1 MVKLTAKLACSL
13 VVNVVNVVDADVRV
27 DVGSAL
33 LLSLSREVEGSLLLL
48 LLLLAMFLGL
58 IHKLSAPFSR
68 NQGGSGLRV
77 VVVVDSGE
85 QA

>member
-48 LLLLAMFLGL
+48 LLAIFLGL